1 MNSYHTLINNH
12 FISIKSE
19 ILKKQCE
26 ENEMLTNQMV
36 KKLNDQLNLEFYSS
50 NLYLQMS
57 AWCDDQNFPSFGKFL
72 RDHAS
77 EERQHMERLFDYV
90 LDCGALALIGKI
102 EAPESEYKSLL
113 DVFKAAYQHELK
125 ITKEINELVDYALT
139 QKDFSTFHFLQW
151 YVAEQHEE
159 EKLFKSIVDKLELVG
174 ENKRDLFF
182 MDKDFNKTLSES
194 GLLASSAE

>member
-1 MNSYHTLINNH
+1 M
-12 FISIKSE
+12 
-19 ILKKQCE
+19 
-26 ENEMLTNQMV
+26 
-36 KKLNDQLNLEFYSS
+36 
-50 NLYLQMS
+50 
-57 AWCDDQNFPSFGKFL
+57 
-72 RDHAS
+72 
-77 EERQHMERLFDYV
+77 
-90 LDCGALALIGKI
+90 
-102 EAPESEYKSLL
+102 
-113 DVFKAAYQHELK
+113 FKAAYQHELK

>member
-1 MNSYHTLINNH
+1 MNNYHTLINNH

>member
-1 MNSYHTLINNH
+1 
-12 FISIKSE
+12 
-19 ILKKQCE
+19 
-26 ENEMLTNQMV
+26 MLTNQMV

-72 RDHAS
+72 RDHAG

-102 EAPESEYKSLL
+102 EAPEAEYKSLL

-139 QKDFSTFHFLQW
+139 QKDFSTFNFLQW

-194 GLLASSAE
+194 GLTTSSEE

>member
-77 EERQHMERLFDYV
+77 EEHQHMERLFDYV

-102 EAPESEYKSLL
+102 EAPEAEYKSLL

>member
-1 MNSYHTLINNH
+1 
-12 FISIKSE
+12 
-19 ILKKQCE
+19 
-26 ENEMLTNQMV
+26 MLTNQMV

-72 RDHAS
+72 RDHAG
-77 EERQHMERLFDYV
+77 EERQHMKRLFDYV
-90 LDCGALALIGKI
+90 LDCGSLALIGKI
-102 EAPESEYKSLL
+102 AAPESEYKSLL

-139 QKDFSTFHFLQW
+139 QKDFSTFNFLQW

-194 GLLASSAE
+194 GLTSSSEE

>member
-113 DVFKAAYQHELK
+113 DVFRAAYQHELK

>member
-102 EAPESEYKSLL
+102 AAPESEYKSLL

>member
-1 MNSYHTLINNH
+1 MNNYHTLINNH

-113 DVFKAAYQHELK
+113 DVFRAAYQHELK

>member
-57 AWCDDQNFPSFGKFL
+57 AWCDD
-72 RDHAS
+72 
-77 EERQHMERLFDYV
+77 QHMERLFDYV

>member
-1 MNSYHTLINNH
+1 
-12 FISIKSE
+12 
-19 ILKKQCE
+19 
-26 ENEMLTNQMV
+26 MLTDQMV
-36 KKLNDQLNLEFYSS
+36 KKLNEQLNLEFYSS

-72 RDHAS
+72 RDHAG

-90 LDCGALALIGKI
+90 LDCGSLALIGKI
-102 EAPESEYKSLL
+102 EAPESQYPSLL
-113 DVFKAAYQHELK
+113 ELFKVAYQHELK
-125 ITKEINELVDYALT
+125 ITKAINALVDYALT
-139 QKDFSTFHFLQW
+139 QKDFSTFNFLQW
-151 YVAEQHEE
+151 YVSEQHEE

-194 GLLASSAE
+194 GLLTTND

>member
-90 LDCGALALIGKI
+90 LDCGSLALIGKI
-102 EAPESEYKSLL
+102 AAPESEYKSLL

>member
-102 EAPESEYKSLL
+102 EAPKAEYKSLL
-113 DVFKAAYQHELK
+113 DVFRAAYQHELK

>member
-1 MNSYHTLINNH
+1 MNNYHTLINNH

-90 LDCGALALIGKI
+90 SDCGALALIGKI

>member
-1 MNSYHTLINNH
+1 MNNYHTLTNNH

>member
-1 MNSYHTLINNH
+1 
-12 FISIKSE
+12 
-19 ILKKQCE
+19 
-26 ENEMLTNQMV
+26 MLTNQMV

-72 RDHAS
+72 RDHAG

-102 EAPESEYKSLL
+102 EAPEAEYKSLL
-113 DVFKAAYQHELK
+113 DVFRAAYQHELK

>member
-1 MNSYHTLINNH
+1 
-12 FISIKSE
+12 
-19 ILKKQCE
+19 
-26 ENEMLTNQMV
+26 MV

-72 RDHAS
+72 RDHAG

-90 LDCGALALIGKI
+90 LDCGSLALIGKI
-102 EAPESEYKSLL
+102 AVPESEYKSLL

-139 QKDFSTFHFLQW
+139 QKDFSTFNFLQW

-194 GLLASSAE
+194 GLTTSSEE